1 MVALVRIKGA
11 TRQRGLELRVFANS
25 TTFLDSVCTVYCLV
39 IMAAA
44 CSRRNRRSSHGRTC
58 ERITLAASCKANRG
72 VLQCYTDLSG
82 TLFRHALR
90 GGHAVGRAVH
100 SQHGARKA
108 RVDAVLMQWQQR
120 ASSVERLGL
129 TNAVMATPTSS
140 STVAAALARAPPAIS
155 ASASSPRRRHQRC
168 RRRRHRRR
176 RRRRR
181 RPCRPVTFRLPGAT
195 T

>member
-1 MVALVRIKGA
+1 MAERASGSHW
-11 TRQRGLELRVFANS
+11 QRHARP
-25 TTFLDSVCTVYCLV
+25 TDSVDPPSLET
-39 IMAAA
+39 ARS
-44 CSRRNRRSSHGRTC
+44 CSVELFS
-58 ERITLAASCKANRG
+58 G
-72 VLQCYTDLSG
+72 VVQCCTDLSG